1 MLDLDSLP
9 SLRDVA
15 DRHGLRAR
23 RSLGQNFLFDEHLL
37 DRIARSAG
45 DLVSATVVEIG
56 PGPGGLTRALLRAGA
71 DKIIALEKDRRCMDA
86 LRGLVMAAD
95 GRLTVIEG
103 DAMKQDLAALAPG
116 PMIVVGNLPFNI
128 ATELLMRLAEG
139 SDQISRMVLMFQK
152 EVGDRIAAGP
162 GSKSYGR
169 LSVMVQWLCEVEP
182 YFDVPPSAFVPSPKV
197 SATVLRI
204 TPRAQPAFPATKE
217 SLRAVTAAA
226 FGQRRKTMRNALKPI
241 LDDPEAAL
249 VGAGISPSIRAE
261 RIDLAGFCSLAR
273 EFEARTT

>member
-1 MLDLDSLP
+1 
-9 SLRDVA
+9 
-15 DRHGLRAR
+15 
-23 RSLGQNFLFDEHLL
+23 
-37 DRIARSAG
+37 
-45 DLVSATVVEIG
+45 
-56 PGPGGLTRALLRAGA
+56 ALLRAGA
-71 DKIIALEKDRRCMDA
+71 ENVIALEKDRRGMDA
-86 LRGLVMAAD
+86 LRSLVTVAD

-103 DAMKQDLAALAPG
+103 DAMKQDLATIAPG
-116 PMIVVGNLPFNI
+116 RLIVVGNLPFNI

-139 SDQISRMVLMFQK
+139 SDQIDRMVLMFQK
-152 EVGDRIAAGP
+152 EVGDRIAAKP

-169 LSVMVQWLCEVEP
+169 LSVMVQWMCEVESC
-182 YFDVPPSAFVPSPKV
+182 FDVPPSAFVPAPKV

-204 TPRAQPAFPATKE
+204 TPRAQTAFPATRE

-249 VGAGISPSIRAE
+249 VGAGLSPSIRAE

-273 EFEARTT
+273 EFEARTK